1 MISTLPVTL
10 AERNRSARLARPGR
24 PWENDR
30 IVLTSRSA
38 VTKETPVAPR
48 GMVTAGHPLGA
59 AVGARILRRGGN
71 AVDAAVATAFA
82 MAVVEPFM
90 SCLAGGGSMLIHRP
104 RRGDSV
110 ALDFNVAA
118 PAGADA
124 RMYRLVDGRG
134 TDIFP
139 WRAVADDAN
148 IHGHRAVAV
157 PGSVAGLT
165 LALERYGTM
174 ALEDVVA
181 PAVGLARNGVEID
194 WYLALVTATYMSELQ
209 RYPETARTYLREGRY
224 PPRAPDLGPGDRM
237 RYPALARTL
246 ALIGREGPQV
256 FYRGELAEAIDA
268 EIRRGGGVLT
278 REDLAAYR
286 VRVEAPLVGVYRGVS
301 LLGMPGAT
309 GCVTAVEMLNVL
321 ESFSLGGRLP
331 ADPVVAHLRAE
342 SLAAAFRDRLRH
354 LGDPAMV
361 RAPWDVLA
369 GKPYARALAE
379 TIREEGPRRTGAAP
393 DPWRYDAAAGRPAEP
408 GRRRSPASPGGM
420 GRSAGSPRPGGV
432 RRPGLSARAA
442 ATDCTTHVC
451 AVDADRTLVSLT
463 HTAVSLFGSK
473 VVVPD
478 TGLLLS
484 NGMIW
489 FDPEP
494 GRPNSIA
501 PGKRALV
508 NMTPFL
514 ALRDGEPWLTVGAP
528 GGRKIVSAVP
538 QVIANLVDAGL
549 APQAA
554 VESPRL
560 HTEGDEI
567 WIDDRVGPRTLAVL
581 RRWGHRVVP
590 QTESPSSFY
599 FARPQ
604 VIAVTATGLVA
615 GVDHLRPTAA
625 AGL

>member
-1 MISTLPVTL
+1 
-10 AERNRSARLARPGR
+10 
-24 PWENDR
+24 
-30 IVLTSRSA
+30 VLTSRLA

-48 GMVTAGHPLGA
+48 AMVTAGHPLGA

-82 MAVVEPFM
+82 MTVVEPFM

-118 PAGADA
+118 PSAAHA
-124 RMYRLVDGRG
+124 RMYRLVEGRG
-134 TDIFP
+134 TDLFP

-148 IHGHRAVAV
+148 VHGHRAVAV
-157 PGSVAGLT
+157 PGSIAGLA

-174 ALEDVVA
+174 DLADVVA
-181 PAVGLARNGVEID
+181 PAVSLARNGVAID
-194 WYLALVTATYMSELQ
+194 WYLALVTATYVSELV
-209 RYPETARTYLREGRY
+209 RYPEAARTYLLEGRY

-246 ALIGREGPQV
+246 ALIGKKGPDA
-256 FYRGELAEAIDA
+256 FYRGELAEAIEA
-268 EIRRGGGVLT
+268 EVKQGGGALT

-286 VRVEAPLVGVYRGVS
+286 VRVGAPLVASYRGVT

-309 GCVTAVEMLNVL
+309 GCVTAVEALNVL
-321 ESFSLGGRLP
+321 EAFALAGRQP
-331 ADPVVAHLRAE
+331 TDPVVAHLRAE
-342 SLAAAFRDRLRH
+342 ALGLAFRDRLRH
-354 LGDPAMV
+354 LGDPAGV

-369 GKPYARALAE
+369 GKPYARALA
-379 TIREEGPRRTGAAP
+379 RELRLDGPRRSGALP
-393 DPWRYDAAAGRPAEP
+393 DPWRFAAAAASGGPANGPAEP
-408 GRRRSPASPGGM
+408 AGGRDRRAPGPRRRTVGSRRSGSPAG
-420 GRSAGSPRPGGV
+420 AV
-432 RRPGLSARAA
+432 
-442 ATDCTTHVC
+442 ATDCTTHVS

-473 VVVPD
+473 VVVPG

-514 ALRDGEPWLTVGAP
+514 ALRDGAPWLTVGAP

-538 QVIANLVDAGL
+538 QVIANLVDAEL
-549 APQAA
+549 RPQAA
-554 VESPRL
+554 VEAPRL
-560 HTEGDEI
+560 HTEGDEV
-567 WIDDRVGPRTLAVL
+567 WIDDRTEGAAIAALE
-581 RRWGHRVVP
+581 RWGHRVVP
-590 QTESPSSFY
+590 QTESPSTFY

-604 VIAVTATGLVA
+604 VIAVTAEGLVA
-615 GVDHLRPTAA
+615 GVDPLRPTSA
-625 AGL
+625 AGF